1 VTQGTGTYFPHR
13 DADWLTTYGGQ
24 TEKIE
29 LGPDCTDE
37 RQQQIFL
44 PLRRLQNG
52 ICYVIFLEKRILA
65 TAMAIMATE
74 KQQWNGGNQASA
86 THQLIL
92 QDHEYGASAYVVCFF
107 TLFSVSIY
115 TA

>member
-1 VTQGTGTYFPHR
+1 MTQGTGTYFPHR

-52 ICYVIFLEKRILA
+52 ICYVIFLEKQNFSNGNGDYGNRK
-65 TAMAIMATE
+65 TAMEWWKLGVSHTP
-74 KQQWNGGNQASA
+74 
-86 THQLIL
+86 
-92 QDHEYGASAYVVCFF
+92 AY
-107 TLFSVSIY
+107 T
-115 TA
+115 TRP